1 MVIMKDIKSMSYQE
15 LLDLIV
21 EIGEKKYRAEQ
32 IYPWIAKGIESIDEI
47 PNIPKTLKAAIGE
60 RAYIS
65 KAKIYRKL
73 ESKLDS
79 TVKYLIELDDRNIIE
94 TVLMRY
100 KHGNSICISTQVGC
114 RMGCKFCASTIDGLE
129 RNLTAGEMLGQII
142 TVQKDLGE
150 RISNIV
156 LMGAGEPLDNFDNF
170 LKFLEIVH
178 EEKGLN
184 IGYRHI
190 TVSTCGLVDK
200 INELTK
206 LDIPINLAV
215 SLHQTEQEKR
225 KEIMPIANRYSVD
238 ELVAAAKNYA
248 KVTKR
253 RVTYEYALIDG
264 VNNDRKTAE
273 KLVKLL
279 KNSLSHVNLIPV
291 NTVEGNSFKRPSE
304 KSVYEFQK
312 ILTQNKIE
320 ATIRRELGTDIS
332 GACVQLK
339 RSVLSEVIN

>member
-1 MVIMKDIKSMSYQE
+1 MSMKDIKSMNRQE
-15 LLDLIV
+15 LSELIL
-21 EIGEKKYRAEQ
+21 ELGEKKYRADQ

-47 PNIPKTLKAAIGE
+47 ANIPKSLKIALAD

-65 KAKIYRKL
+65 KAKIYRKI
-73 ESKLDS
+73 ESKIDS
-79 TVKYLIELDDRNIIE
+79 TVKYLIELTDKNIIE

-100 KHGNSICISTQVGC
+100 RHGNSICISTQVGC
-114 RMGCKFCASTIDGLE
+114 RMGCKFCASTIDGLV

-142 TVQKDLGE
+142 SVQKDLGE

-156 LMGAGEPLDNFDNF
+156 LMGAGEPLDNFDHF
-170 LKFLEIVH
+170 IKFLELVH

-190 TVSTCGLVDK
+190 TVSTCGLVDR
-200 INELTK
+200 IDQLTE

-215 SLHQTEQEKR
+215 SLHQTDQEKR
-225 KEIMPIANRYSVD
+225 REIMPIANRYTVD
-238 ELVAAAKNYA
+238 ELIKAAKNYA
-248 KVTKR
+248 KRTGR

-273 KLVKLL
+273 VLAKLL

-291 NTVEGNSFKRPSE
+291 NSVEGSSFKRPSE
-304 KSVYEFQK
+304 QSVRIFQS
-312 ILTQNKIE
+312 ILEKNGIK
-320 ATIRRELGTDIS
+320 ATIRRELGADIS
-332 GACVQLK
+332 GACGQLK
-339 RSVLSEVIN
+339 RSVLSEVIVS